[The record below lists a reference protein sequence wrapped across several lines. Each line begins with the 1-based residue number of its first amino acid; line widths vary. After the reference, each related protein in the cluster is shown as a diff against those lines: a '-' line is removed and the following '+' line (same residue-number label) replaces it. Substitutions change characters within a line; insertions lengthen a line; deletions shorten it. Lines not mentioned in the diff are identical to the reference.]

1 MPRTEYWTE
10 FHSTWRHAP
19 LAYWVHVEQ
28 DGQHWS
34 VAERYEPPA
43 PLPIPHKGY
52 AVLCV
57 PFDEIVLQFS
67 SSEQLLECIRVL
79 SLTPLPTS
87 RQLSNRRGTSNGPN
101 GHWLSRLPARVKSPK
116 NREKLV
122 AALRGVVVSLVFPP

>member
-1 MPRTEYWTE
+1 MASIGASPSVTSRPR
-10 FHSTWRHAP
+10 RP
-19 LAYWVHVEQ
+19 
-28 DGQHWS
+28 
-34 VAERYEPPA
+34 
-43 PLPIPHKGY
+43 PIPHKGY

-57 PFDEIVLQFS
+57 PFGEMVLQFS

-87 RQLSNRRGTSNGPN
+87 RQLSNRRDTSKGPN

-122 AALRGVVVSLVFPP
+122 ATLREVVVSLIFSP